1 MTLLEH
7 FKDPNF
13 WHIFTKECMT
23 ALGIV
28 LILVVIFWLLDK
40 LQKNKK
46 LDLTARLADQKL
58 WKERFKK

>member
-1 MTLLEH
+1 MTLIEH
-7 FKDPNF
+7 LKDPNF

-46 LDLTARLADQKL
+46 LDLTARLSDQKL

>member
-13 WHIFTKECMT
+13 WHIFTKEYMT

-40 LQKNKK
+40 LQNKK
-46 LDLTARLADQKL
+46 PDLTTRLNAQELWQK
-58 WKERFKK
+58 RFKK

>member
-13 WHIFTKECMT
+13 WHIFRKECMT

>member
-1 MTLLEH
+1 MTLLDH

-13 WHIFTKECMT
+13 WDIFFKDLIIGLFLV
-23 ALGIV
+23 A
-28 LILVVIFWLLDK
+28 ILVVIFWLLDK

-46 LDLTARLADQKL
+46 PDLTARLSDQKL

>member
-1 MTLLEH
+1 MTLLDH

-13 WHIFTKECMT
+13 WSIFFELATW
-23 ALGIV
+23 ALLGV

-46 LDLTARLADQKL
+46 PDLTARLADQEL
-58 WKERFKK
+58 WHRRFKK

>member
-1 MTLLEH
+1 MSLIDH

-40 LQKNKK
+40 LQNKK
-46 LDLTARLADQKL
+46 HDLTSRLADQEL
-58 WKERFKK
+58 WQKRFKK

>member
-40 LQKNKK
+40 LQKKKK
-46 LDLTARLADQKL
+46 LDQTARLADQKL